1 MIRKLEITRLTN
13 HPPSIYSA
21 TLKFQWQMLFLQRR
35 VQQLIHVPKNL
46 IATHGHKILY
56 KMNNA
61 YFRYN
66 EEENQLAINFRYIN
80 PEFKIDRDFNFCRN
94 PSENIDLCL
103 ERMRNNL
110 EKEFSKKTKKKNNK
124 KTSKNENEVD
134 AAVPPQPEISVK
146 LVKAGNALSN
156 VTFLELFKDLG
167 GVKEEVVLKV
177 IDNDFQ
183 IAFNQPWVISV
194 TLPSSIL
201 AGFEVYPNK
210 MEIQF
215 GSKKCSNGVW
225 YRGQLVSRSNFYCLY
240 TD

>member
-1 MIRKLEITRLTN
+1 
-13 HPPSIYSA
+13 
-21 TLKFQWQMLFLQRR
+21 MLMLLLQRR

-56 KMNNA
+56 KMNHA

-66 EEENQLAINFRYIN
+66 EEENQLAINFRYQN

-103 ERMRNNL
+103 ERMKTNL
-110 EKEFSKKTKKKNNK
+110 EKEFSKKNKKKNNK
-124 KTSKNENEVD
+124 KNVDTENVSEV
-134 AAVPPQPEISVK
+134 VLPPPEISVK

-156 VTFLELFKDLG
+156 VTFLDLFKELET
-167 GVKEEVVLKV
+167 KENVVLKV
-177 IDNDFQ
+177 IDDDFH
-183 IAFNQPWVISV
+183 IAFNQPWVVSV

-215 GSKKCSNGVW
+215 GNKKSSKGVW
-225 YRGQLVSRSNFYCLY
+225 CRGLMVSNL
-240 TD
+240 